1 MKITLEKIQR
11 QTDLTATEALI
22 KKTPTFSPVFFMSL
36 DTAVSQSSS
45 RAFLCYTA
53 CSLFFT
59 FLSY

>member
-22 KKTPTFSPVFFMSL
+22 KKNPTFSPVFFMSL

-53 CSLFFT
+53 CS
-59 FLSY
+59 